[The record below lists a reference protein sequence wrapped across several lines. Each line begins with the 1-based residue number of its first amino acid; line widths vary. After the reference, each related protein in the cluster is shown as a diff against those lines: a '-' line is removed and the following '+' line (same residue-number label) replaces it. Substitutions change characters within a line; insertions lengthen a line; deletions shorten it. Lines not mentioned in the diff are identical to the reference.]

1 MNGYKPTMAREVQSV
16 RIESR
21 GALTFD
27 PALREGAPMKVKV
40 FAAAVI
46 AVLSI
51 TCGTAIAG
59 IPRDGGVTVT
69 STGVSDAVGG
79 YEGILGAPTTVQRDS
94 ADSYSGVSP
103 NIVVVRTPA
112 PAPRST
118 IVTQDVGDEWRVAT
132 IALAATLVA
141 LGAFGVTLA
150 MHRRK
155 EEPVLVEPEPE
166 VVA

>member
-1 MNGYKPTMAREVQSV
+1 MQ
-16 RIESR
+16 
-21 GALTFD
+21 
-27 PALREGAPMKVKV
+27 VKV
-40 FAAAVI
+40 FAAAMI

-59 IPRDGGVTVT
+59 VPHDEGVTGT

-79 YEGILGAPTTVQRDS
+79 YEGILAAPTTVQRDS
-94 ADSYSGVSP
+94 ADSYSGVNP
-103 NIVVVRTPA
+103 NIVVVRSQA

-132 IALAATLVA
+132 IALAATLIA
-141 LGAFGVTLA
+141 LGALGATLV

-155 EEPVLVEPEPE
+155 EGPVLEPEPE
-166 VVA
+166 VLA

>member
-1 MNGYKPTMAREVQSV
+1 MNGYKPIVAREVQTV

-69 STGVSDAVGG
+69 STGVSDAAGG

-94 ADSYSGVSP
+94 ADSYSGVNP
-103 NIVVVRTPA
+103 NIVLVRT

-141 LGAFGVTLA
+141 LGAFGATLA

-155 EEPVLVEPEPE
+155 EEPVLEPEPE

>member
-1 MNGYKPTMAREVQSV
+1 MNGYKPIVAREVRPV
-16 RIESR
+16 RVESR

-27 PALREGAPMKVKV
+27 PALREGAHMQVKV
-40 FAAAVI
+40 IAAAVI

-59 IPRDGGVTVT
+59 VPHDEGVTVT

-79 YEGILGAPTTVQRDS
+79 YEGILGAQASEQRDS
-94 ADSYSGVSP
+94 ADSYAGVNP
-103 NIVVVRTPA
+103 NVVVVRLPA

-118 IVTQDVGDEWRVAT
+118 VITEDVGDAWRVAT

-141 LGAFGVTLA
+141 LGALGATLV

-155 EEPVLVEPEPE
+155 EGPVLVEPEPE